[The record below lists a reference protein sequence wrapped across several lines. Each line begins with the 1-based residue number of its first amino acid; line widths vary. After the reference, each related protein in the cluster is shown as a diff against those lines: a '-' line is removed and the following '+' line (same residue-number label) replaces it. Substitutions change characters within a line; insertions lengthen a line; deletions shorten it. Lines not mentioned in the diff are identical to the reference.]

1 MDIIG
6 TPTLIPEGYDVRKGY
21 SKGDYEFSNLDWEA
35 VRSTIENFR
44 SRGIVNSSVNSSL
57 LTSAEQ

>member
-44 SRGIVNSSVNSSL
+44 SRGIVNSSV
-57 LTSAEQ
+57 